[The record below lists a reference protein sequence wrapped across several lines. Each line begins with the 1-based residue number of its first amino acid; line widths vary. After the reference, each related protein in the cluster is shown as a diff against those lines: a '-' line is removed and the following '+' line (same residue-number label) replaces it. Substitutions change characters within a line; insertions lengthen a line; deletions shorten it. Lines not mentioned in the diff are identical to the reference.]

1 MEKDKTNDNIVYITS
16 DVNEIFAST
25 EVTQYFTNELENPIE
40 LKILFPINDKL
51 SLSKFIVSMDEK
63 TIVSKVMAK
72 EKAEEKYS
80 DSIASGNMG
89 IISNYEEN
97 NKTYSVNI
105 GNLAPKKQ
113 VKLQSNFIQMI
124 DSKDLSYEFN
134 MIENYPLFH
143 YEGSKINT
151 SENDIKNVDAKI
163 KIETQSKLTRLI
175 PIYKNDETKKNSEYN
190 VQYSPD
196 YKKAEIVYKNNKQNS
211 TINKAKDEESIFR
224 IFFRTENMNK
234 PFIYSQYNPTLK
246 ETAYSIN
253 YTYTSKYLKE
263 IPTPEKPDED
273 STISYAL
280 KYEKNEINETP
291 GLFVFLIDQSGSM
304 EWKTD
309 RISEKIII
317 IIYSIFT
324 RKIIFSINRIR
335 F

>member
-175 PIYKNDETKKNSEYN
+175 PIYKND
-190 VQYSPD
+190 
-196 YKKAEIVYKNNKQNS
+196 
-211 TINKAKDEESIFR
+211 
-224 IFFRTENMNK
+224 
-234 PFIYSQYNPTLK
+234 
-246 ETAYSIN
+246 
-253 YTYTSKYLKE
+253 
-263 IPTPEKPDED
+263 
-273 STISYAL
+273 
-280 KYEKNEINETP
+280 
-291 GLFVFLIDQSGSM
+291 
-304 EWKTD
+304 
-309 RISEKIII
+309 
-317 IIYSIFT
+317 
-324 RKIIFSINRIR
+324 
-335 F
+335 